1 MSSRILVDEIYS
13 KTGNTSALTIDSS
26 GRVLTPGRPAFRV
39 EKRASNQSAP
49 STSKITFEHE
59 AFDIGSNYNTSTSKY
74 VVPVA
79 GVYFFQS
86 ILRIVA
92 DGGTL
97 DYGKV
102 MLYINGSHHSDLQ
115 FVQTSNNNMNNSHLS
130 GSCLVQLSANDE
142 AEIYSEISGGNPLVH
157 AHATGGRTFFTGFLV
172 G

>member
-1 MSSRILVDEIYS
+1 MASILNVDKIRA
-13 KTGNTSALTIDSS
+13 TGSTTDGLTIDSS
-26 GRVLTPGRPAFRV
+26 GRVLTPARPAFRV

-92 DGGTL
+92 DNGTL

-115 FVQTSNNNMNNSHLS
+115 FVQTSNNNMSNSHLS

-142 AEIYSEISGGNPLVH
+142 AEIYSEISGVNPLVH

>member
-1 MSSRILVDEIYS
+1 MTGILKVDSIQSSGG
-13 KTGNTSALTIDSS
+13 TAAMTIDSS
-26 GRVLTPGRPAFRV
+26 GHVLTPARPAFRA

-49 STSKITFEHE
+49 STSKVTFEHE
-59 AFDIGSNYNTSTSKY
+59 AFDIGGNYNTSTSKY

-79 GVYFFQS
+79 GVYFFQA

-115 FVQTSNNNMNNSHLS
+115 FIQTSSNNMSNSHLS

-142 AEIYSEISGGNPLVH
+142 AEIYSEISGSNPLVH
-157 AHATGGRTFFTGFLV
+157 AHSTGGRTFFTGYLI